1 MDTIQSEEKSPHVI
15 VSTFK
20 EGVNPQDVEQAAGKI
35 TTMID
40 EWNVQGNM
48 IWTGSFN
55 DGKSAMSVI
64 EANEADASTFF
75 NSYNNVCKSFLDAYM
90 YQWDAMPVLSLL
102 GKKQIVPTP
111 EAPTPE
117 APTPEAPTPEA
128 TTQ

>member
-15 VSTFK
+15 VSVFK
-20 EGVNPQDVEQAAGKI
+20 EGVNPQDVEQATDKI
-35 TTMID
+35 TAVID
-40 EWNVQGNM
+40 EWNVRVNM
-48 IWTGSFN
+48 IWTGAFN

-64 EANEADASTFF
+64 EASGTDASTFF
-75 NSYNNVCKSFLDAYM
+75 NSYNDICKSFLDAYM

-102 GKKQIVPTP
+102 GQKQIVPTP

-117 APTPEAPTPEA
+117 APTPEA